1 MLRLGNAPIALHIPQ
16 QELSAANASSSHALA
31 AVFQKKTFA
40 ENYTNPTQ
48 VALSSPASACAMNR
62 SQLVV
67 HLNHQHTRALAP
79 QSIRASSSVHKSKLL
94 LIFSPVRKYFLIGEK
109 RFCHWWQKVLPLVA
123 KSIKP
128 YGLRLKDMVSVD
140 ERYVDCG

>member
-48 VALSSPASACAMNR
+48 VALSSPASACAMNQ
-62 SQLVV
+62 SQLAV
-67 HLNHQHTRALAP
+67 HLNHQHTRALAC
-79 QSIRASSSVHKSKLL
+79 SSGLL
-94 LIFSPVRKYFLIGEK
+94 LFHMPVAREYDVERAGDGDDRTGRGERQIIVILLFELTFFRTEIFAKLRK
-109 RFCHWWQKVLPLVA
+109 
-123 KSIKP
+123 
-128 YGLRLKDMVSVD
+128 
-140 ERYVDCG
+140 